1 MKWLFRLLGF
11 EGSIKR
17 KKLKV
22 ELLRKKAF
30 DAQRNGNLRLSGKYH
45 LEAEALENEIFEK
58 EADEKLE
65 SR

>member
-1 MKWLFRLLGF
+1 MKWLLNLLGF
-11 EGSIKR
+11 KSSIER

-45 LEAEALENEIFEK
+45 LEAEALENQI
-58 EADEKLE
+58 LE
-65 SR
+65 ERS

>member
-1 MKWLFRLLGF
+1 MKWLLNLLGF
-11 EGSIKR
+11 KGEIER

-45 LEAEALENEIFEK
+45 LEAEELENQIFK
-58 EADEKLE
+58 DEADKKL
-65 SR
+65 

>member
-1 MKWLFRLLGF
+1 MRWLLNLLGF
-11 EGSIKR
+11 KGEIER

-45 LEAEALENEIFEK
+45 LEAEDLENQILED
-58 EADEKLE
+58 EAAKKL
-65 SR
+65 

>member
-1 MKWLFRLLGF
+1 MRWLLNLLGF
-11 EGSIKR
+11 KGEIER

-45 LEAEALENEIFEK
+45 LEAEELENQIFEG
-58 EADEKLE
+58 EADKKL
-65 SR
+65 

>member
-1 MKWLFRLLGF
+1 MKWLLILLGF
-11 EGSIKR
+11 KRSIER

-45 LEAEALENEIFEK
+45 LEAEALEDQILEEAANEK
-58 EADEKLE
+58 HV
-65 SR
+65 

>member
-1 MKWLFRLLGF
+1 MRWLLNLLGF
-11 EGSIKR
+11 KGEIER

-45 LEAEALENEIFEK
+45 LEAEELENQIFK
-58 EADEKLE
+58 DEADKKL
-65 SR
+65 

>member
-1 MKWLFRLLGF
+1 MRWLLNLLGF
-11 EGSIKR
+11 KGEIER

-45 LEAEALENEIFEK
+45 LEAEELENQIFED
-58 EADEKLE
+58 EADKKL
-65 SR
+65 